1 MPVYEFIC
9 DKCDYTFSH
18 IMKISEYEKEKFS
31 CPKCKSKK
39 VKRRITPFQAI
50 TSKKS

>member
-9 DKCDYTFSH
+9 EECDRKFSL
-18 IMKISEYEKEKFS
+18 ILAFAEYEKKKID

-39 VKRRITPFQAI
+39 VKRQLSTFQVITQ
-50 TSKKS
+50 KKS